1 MKKYREALAGYQL
14 AIQIS
19 SILLCSVFGSL
30 FGGIWVD
37 KQLGTTP
44 WLMLVLMVVGIVGGI
59 YTIYRTVKESQK

>member
-30 FGGIWVD
+30 FGGIWLD
-37 KQLGTTP
+37 RQLGTTP
-44 WLMLVLMVVGIVGGI
+44 WLMLVLMVVGIVVAT
-59 YTIYRTVKESQK
+59 YTIYRTVKASQK